1 MEADKQLDLDILAD
15 RVPIIPQQAF
25 DKLQSQKQELDQR
38 KSTKAAGLRMLQVEQ
53 ERSRLD
59 LASMSGR

>member
-15 RVPIIPQQAF
+15 RVPIILQQAF

-38 KSTKAAGLRMLQVEQ
+38 KPAKAAGLRMLQAEL